1 MEKLD
6 LQLQR
11 GSRTTYHKDN
21 KRQTEPRQ
29 GKNLSIER
37 TKHSLIW
44 IEKTE
49 GFISR
54 KVIFIFSAHL
64 VRDMWCNAH
73 TKKYEKK
80 SFCCILHS
88 RRVLRSRAPLS
99 MSLRLLRNCTLW
111 RCLVNVKTNLADL
124 KSTWTCKICVVF
136 PLWGQ
141 GLQQLLLSTVL
152 QLRSSQ
158 HSSSSSASKW
168 QKGKK
173 RRKGQKML
181 ETVLIRN
188 DSSVQ

>member
-6 LQLQR
+6 LQLRR

-54 KVIFIFSAHL
+54 KMIFIFSAHL

-80 SFCCILHS
+80 
-88 RRVLRSRAPLS
+88 
-99 MSLRLLRNCTLW
+99 
-111 RCLVNVKTNLADL
+111 K
-124 KSTWTCKICVVF
+124 
-136 PLWGQ
+136 
-141 GLQQLLLSTVL
+141 LLLYFAQQESIEK
-152 QLRSSQ
+152 QGPSQ
-158 HSSSSSASKW
+158 HEPASAQELHAVK
-168 QKGKK
+168 
-173 RRKGQKML
+173 
-181 ETVLIRN
+181 VL
-188 DSSVQ
+188 S